1 MAKING
7 KFAPITDELGYD
19 PRFKEL
25 NQLEQLLYLLII
37 HTTHMTRHQAPTDPR
52 YYQLQ
57 YGLKAK
63 RGAIVSAMCRLTV
76 VYPKLK
82 CTSSGGIKTLSLLN
96 SPTYKSQIC
105 LEEDIEEETEQEQ
118 ESDRLSDWKK
128 IEQAYPNKASITKAM
143 QSFFASVNLK
153 AEVVLRAIEKYKS
166 HLAANPW
173 KKPMNLDRF
182 LTEIDAWI
190 NHIEPV
196 KEETSAERDARILAK
211 LKQ

>member
-1 MAKING
+1 MAKITG
-7 KFAPITDELGYD
+7 KFAPLTDELGYD
-19 PRFKEL
+19 NRFK
-25 NQLEQLLYLLII
+25 QLSNLEKLLYLLII

-57 YGLKAK
+57 YGLRAK
-63 RGAIVSAMCRLTV
+63 RGALVDAIRTLTV
-76 VYPKLK
+76 TYPKLR
-82 CTSSGGIKTLSLLN
+82 CTSRGGMKTLSLLN
-96 SPTYKSQIC
+96 SPTYKSQIR
-105 LEEDIEEETEQEQ
+105 LEEETEEEREQEI

-128 IEQAYPNKASITKAM
+128 IEAAYPNKASITKAM
-143 QSFFASVNLK
+143 QTFFASPNLK
-153 AEVVLRAIEKYKS
+153 PDIVLKAIEKYKT
-166 HLAANPW
+166 HLSANTW

-182 LTEIDAWI
+182 LTEIDAWT